1 MKGSPDD
8 PGAIGFSLQSVSQY
22 HLVSHRRMKLPILQ
36 PEQEGE
42 NVNRK
47 SGMPPWQERQ
57 LSDGSICFTV
67 KTLGVV
73 SIAQDGFAAA
83 ERCRKKD
90 PRRARRLR
98 NLAETLLSAAVVV
111 LRHEEAKVPQEV
123 LEAISELTSEL
134 RKPVARTQRSA

>member
-1 MKGSPDD
+1 MK
-8 PGAIGFSLQSVSQY
+8 
-22 HLVSHRRMKLPILQ
+22 ILKMQ
-36 PEQEGE
+36 PEQKGE
-42 NVNRK
+42 NVNRMN
-47 SGMPPWQERQ
+47 GMPPWQERQ

-67 KTLGVV
+67 KTLGVI

-83 ERCRKKD
+83 EQCKKKD

>member
-1 MKGSPDD
+1 MTPEQSV
-8 PGAIGFSLQSVSQY
+8 FSFQSVSRY
-22 HLVSHRRMKLPILQ
+22 HLVSHRRMKIRKMQ
-36 PEQEGE
+36 PEQKGE
-42 NVNRK
+42 NVNRMN
-47 SGMPPWQERQ
+47 GMPPWQERQ

-67 KTLGVV
+67 KTLGVI

-83 ERCRKKD
+83 EQCKKKD

-134 RKPVARTQRSA
+134 RKPVVRTQRRA